1 MPNVMVMVPTYNERD
16 NIEALLA
23 QVLAQPVNA
32 EIVVVDDNS
41 PDGTGALVD
50 AFAAREP
57 RIHPLHRRTERG
69 RASAGIAGF
78 KYALARPE
86 IDLII
91 EMDADFSH
99 DPQHIPALVAAAAE
113 ADVAIGSR
121 YVPGGRQVNC
131 TPRNILFSRIINV
144 VNWFVLGVHVH
155 DASGGYKCYRRTVLE
170 TIDLDHFIAR
180 AYSVGVETL
189 LKCQKHGF
197 TFKEI
202 PITFV
207 NRRLGQSKANFKVLV
222 EYPTSVVKL
231 WWRNLLGQV
240 R

>member
-1 MPNVMVMVPTYNERD
+1 MPKVMVMVPTYNERD
-16 NIEALLA
+16 NIEALIT
-23 QVLAQPVNA
+23 QILAQPLDA

-78 KYALARPE
+78 KFALARP
-86 IDLII
+86 DVSLVV

-99 DPQHIPALVAAAAE
+99 DPAHLPALVAAASE

-121 YVPGGRQVNC
+121 YVPGGKQVNC
-131 TPRNILFSRIINV
+131 TPRNVLFSRVINL

-155 DASGGYKCYRRTVLE
+155 DASGGYKCYRRKALE
-170 TIDLDHFIAR
+170 TIDLEHYVAR

-207 NRRLGQSKANFKVLV
+207 NRRLGQSKANLKVLV

-231 WWRNLLGQV
+231 WWRNLLGRV

>member
-1 MPNVMVMVPTYNERD
+1 MPKIWVMVPTYNERD
-16 NIEALLA
+16 NLA
-23 QVLAQPVNA
+23 PLVAQILAQPLDA
-32 EIVVVDDNS
+32 DIIIVDDNS
-41 PDGTGALVD
+41 PDGTGRIADELAAGD
-50 AFAAREP
+50 ARV
-57 RIHPLHRRTERG
+57 HVLHRLSERG

-78 KYALARPE
+78 KAALAHSDV
-86 IDLII
+86 DLIV

-99 DPQHIPALVAAAAE
+99 DPRDLPRLVQAAAE

-131 TPRNILFSRIINV
+131 ALRNVLFSRVINV
-144 VNWFVLGVHVH
+144 VNRVVLGVRVR
-155 DASGGYKCYRRTVLE
+155 DASGGYKCYRRHVLE
-170 TIDLDHFIAR
+170 TIDLDHYIAR

-189 LKCQKHGF
+189 LKCQAHGF

-207 NRRLGQSKANFKVLV
+207 NRRLGQSKADLHVLV
-222 EYPTSVVKL
+222 EYPLSVLRL
-231 WWRNLLGQV
+231 WLRAMQGKV